1 MSSKKTINLKEI
13 YEKYLRLNYIQ
24 SRNDPEEA
32 PFESKYKAR
41 IILESQI
48 KELTSNDSDLIDDD
62 SSQFMSCLDLRHLNA
77 TYQHFLN
84 MLNTNCLSKHSMNAR
99 KFVAIKLFEF
109 NLAKNYMET
118 EEIESSEKI
127 LAKLVLQLEELTLN
141 TSLEQVYNP
150 LLFNLKLNCF
160 LELIIVWSSRADYK
174 KCIKLLAEL
183 DEAYAIYKQYSLRSY
198 LNDEEFQTEGF
209 TSMPFDLVELIG
221 IDMQLTNEERKTS
234 FESIYTHSLFYS
246 AQIYGKLDDK
256 EKSAYYCQLTLQRQ
270 IDEHSSQ
277 LLAKSTDTQTNLSET
292 SEKKSLASLNKEL
305 QEKISFNP
313 LDWATHAAALSQFY
327 VCKNDFAT
335 ARHCLCSA
343 DSILNMLNAEQSTKS
358 GNIYCILYFNFIC
371 I

>member
-1 MSSKKTINLKEI
+1 
-13 YEKYLRLNYIQ
+13 
-24 SRNDPEEA
+24 
-32 PFESKYKAR
+32 
-41 IILESQI
+41 
-48 KELTSNDSDLIDDD
+48 
-62 SSQFMSCLDLRHLNA
+62 
-77 TYQHFLN
+77 
-84 MLNTNCLSKHSMNAR
+84 
-99 KFVAIKLFEF
+99 VAIKLFEF